1 MDAFIFMILSLVIA
15 IKTMNT
21 VETTQSAVNA
31 ADCVEL
37 NEKTER
43 VSKLNDSYYEDP
55 QAFSKIINMLGFPK
69 RS

>member
-21 VETTQSAVNA
+21 VETTQSTVNA

-43 VSKLNDSYYEDP
+43 VSRLNDSYYEDP
-55 QAFSKIINMLGFPK
+55 QAFSRIINMLGFPK